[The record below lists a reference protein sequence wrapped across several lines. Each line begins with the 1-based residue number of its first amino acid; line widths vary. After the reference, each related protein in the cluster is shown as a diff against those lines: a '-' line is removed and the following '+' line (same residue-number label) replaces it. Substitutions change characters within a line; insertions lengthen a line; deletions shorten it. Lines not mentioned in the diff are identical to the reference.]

1 MPELDAHLVD
11 ARTLM
16 PTQTWMPAS
25 ATGADAHW
33 KVDDYPMFKNA

>member
-16 PTQTWMPAS
+16 PTQRWMPAY
-25 ATGADAHW
+25 GADAHW
-33 KVDDYPMFKNA
+33 KVDGYPMQCFKND